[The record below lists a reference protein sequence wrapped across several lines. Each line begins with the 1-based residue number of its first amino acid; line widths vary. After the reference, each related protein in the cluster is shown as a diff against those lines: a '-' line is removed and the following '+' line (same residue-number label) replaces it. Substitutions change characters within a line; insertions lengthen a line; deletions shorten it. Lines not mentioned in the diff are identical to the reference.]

1 MTIQH
6 FSAGEYIQAQSERI
20 ERLSSEILELRQQ
33 NATLTAINLK
43 LRSTDLA
50 AADIAESLRS
60 GCPDWRAV
68 AAELM
73 PPCQCQQ
80 SDLPEPLASL
90 ERHLTPIENRLLRTL
105 WQHKGQTVAFET
117 LIHAAGMR
125 CADDLEAA
133 QASLWVHIRRL
144 RMKLEERSTL
154 RVLTVRTIGYLLQEG
169 KSDQGELS

>member
-1 MTIQH
+1 MNIQH

-20 ERLSSEILELRQQ
+20 ERLNSEIQELRQQ
-33 NATLTAINLK
+33 NATLAAINLK
-43 LRSTDLA
+43 LRSTDLT
-50 AADIAESLRS
+50 AADIAESLRL

-68 AAELM
+68 AAELV

-80 SDLPEPLASL
+80 HELPEPLASL
-90 ERHLTPIENRLLRTL
+90 ERHLTPIENRLLRHF
-105 WQHKGQTVAFET
+105 WQHKGRTVDFAT

-125 CADDLEAA
+125 CADDMEAA
-133 QASLWVHIRRL
+133 KASLWVHIRRL

-169 KSDQGELS
+169 ERDQGELS